1 MDAII
6 DLFTKGGIYIFPLIL
21 CSIFGLAIFLQK
33 FHILQRKKLLP
44 EEFLSSLYKT
54 VETKGLEEAKSLS
67 ASSDSAVARM
77 ALAAAQNSGKSK
89 AEMQEAIE
97 AVGKAEAQGLEKYIE
112 TLLTISSISTLIG
125 LLGTISGMI
134 KVFAVISEKD
144 IVDPPSLAGG
154 ISEALYTTALGLTIA
169 IPALI
174 AYKYTDGKFRELI
187 SELEDEGKKIL
198 EAFSAKVSL

>member
-1 MDAII
+1 MDAIT

-33 FHILQRKKLLP
+33 FYFLQKKRLLP
-44 EEFLSSLYKT
+44 EEFLSNLYKT
-54 VETKGLEEAKSLS
+54 VETKGIEEAKSLS
-67 ASSDSAVARM
+67 ASNNSVAARM

-89 AEMQEAIE
+89 EEMHEAIE
-97 AVGKAEAQGLEKYIE
+97 TVGKAEAKGLEKYID

-174 AYKYTDGKFRELI
+174 AYKYTDGKFRELV
-187 SELEDEGKKIL
+187 SELEEEGKKIL
-198 EAFSAKVSL
+198 EAFSVKSSL

>member
-1 MDAII
+1 MDVIV
-6 DLFTKGGIYIFPLIL
+6 DLFTKGGVYIFPLIL

-33 FHILQRKKLLP
+33 FHTLQKKKLLP
-44 EEFLSSLYKT
+44 QEFLSSLYEAVK
-54 VETKGLEEAKSLS
+54 TKGLDETKSLC
-67 ASSDSAVARM
+67 ASNDSAVARI
-77 ALAAAQNSGKSK
+77 ALAAAENSDKSK

-97 AVGKAEAQGLEKYIE
+97 TAGKAEAQGLEKYIE

-174 AYKYTDGKFRELI
+174 AYKYTDGKFKELLG
-187 SELEDEGKKIL
+187 SLEDEGKKIL
-198 EAFSAKVSL
+198 EAFSAKTSL

>member
-1 MDAII
+1 MDAIT

-33 FHILQRKKLLP
+33 LHILQRKKLLP

-54 VETKGLEEAKSLS
+54 VGTKGPEDVKSLC
-67 ASSDSAVARM
+67 SSNDSAVARI

-89 AEMQEAIE
+89 AQIQEAVE
-97 AVGKAEAQGLEKYIE
+97 AAGQNEAQGLQKYID

-174 AYKYTDGKFRELI
+174 AYKYTDGRFRELV

-198 EAFSAKVSL
+198 EAFSVKSSL

>member
-1 MDAII
+1 MDAIV
-6 DLFTKGGIYIFPLIL
+6 DLFTKGGVYIFPLIL

-33 FHILQRKKLLP
+33 FHTLQKKKLLP
-44 EEFLSSLYKT
+44 QEFLSSLYEAVK
-54 VETKGLEEAKSLS
+54 TKGLDETKSLC
-67 ASSDSAVARM
+67 ASNDSAVARI
-77 ALAAAQNSGKSK
+77 ALAAAENSDKSK

-97 AVGKAEAQGLEKYIE
+97 TAGKAEAQGLEKYIE
-112 TLLTISSISTLIG
+112 ALLTISSISTLIG

-174 AYKYTDGKFRELI
+174 AYKYTDGKFKELLG
-187 SELEDEGKKIL
+187 SLEDEGKKIL
-198 EAFSAKVSL
+198 EAFSAKTSL

>member
-1 MDAII
+1 MDAIV

-33 FHILQRKKLLP
+33 LHTLQKKKLLP

-54 VETKGLEEAKSLS
+54 VETKGLEEAKSLC
-67 ASSDSAVARM
+67 ASSDSAVAKM
-77 ALAAAQNSGKSK
+77 ALVAAHNSGRSK
-89 AEMQEAIE
+89 EDMHEAIE
-97 AVGKAEAQGLEKYIE
+97 TAGKNEAQGLEKYIE

-187 SELEDEGKKIL
+187 SELEEEGKKIL
-198 EAFSAKVSL
+198 EAFSKKASL

>member
-1 MDAII
+1 MDAVF
-6 DLFTKGGIYIFPLIL
+6 DLFSKGGIYIFPLIA

-33 FHILQRKKLLP
+33 LYTLQRKKLLP
-44 EEFLSSLYKT
+44 SEFLSNFYAAAEKQNLD
-54 VETKGLEEAKSLS
+54 EAKSVCE
-67 ASSDSAVARM
+67 SSDSAVAQI
-77 ALAAAQNSGKSK
+77 ALAAVQNAGKSRV
-89 AEMQEAIE
+89 EMRESIE
-97 AVGKAEAQGLEKYIE
+97 SAGKAQAQVYGKYIN

-169 IPALI
+169 IPALV
-174 AYKYTDGKFRELI
+174 AYKYSDGKFKELI
-187 SELEDEGKKIL
+187 SELEEEGKKIL
-198 EAFSAKVSL
+198 ELFSEKKLL

>member
-1 MDAII
+1 MDVIV
-6 DLFTKGGIYIFPLIL
+6 DLFTKGGVYIFPLIL

-33 FHILQRKKLLP
+33 FHTLQKKKLLP
-44 EEFLSSLYKT
+44 QEFLSSLYEAVK
-54 VETKGLEEAKSLS
+54 TKGLDETKSLC
-67 ASSDSAVARM
+67 ASNDSAVARI
-77 ALAAAQNSGKSK
+77 ALAAAENSDKSK

-97 AVGKAEAQGLEKYIE
+97 TAGKAEAQGLEKYIE

-144 IVDPPSLAGG
+144 IVDPSSLAGG

-174 AYKYTDGKFRELI
+174 AYKYTDGKFKELLG
-187 SELEDEGKKIL
+187 SLEDEGKKIL
-198 EAFSAKVSL
+198 EAFSAKTSL

>member
-1 MDAII
+1 MICLPRAE
-6 DLFTKGGIYIFPLIL
+6 YIFSPWIL

-44 EEFLSSLYKT
+44 EEFLSSLYKA

-67 ASSDSAVARM
+67 ASNDSAVAKI

-89 AEMQEAIE
+89 EEMEEAIE
-97 AVGKAEAQGLEKYIE
+97 AAGKAEAQGLEKYID

-144 IVDPPSLAGG
+144 IVDPPSLAGRYLG
-154 ISEALYTTALGLTIA
+154 GTLY
-169 IPALI
+169 
-174 AYKYTDGKFRELI
+174 DGPRTHDSDPGTHSLQVHRR
-187 SELEDEGKKIL
+187 KIQGDNL
-198 EAFSAKVSL
+198 RA

>member
-33 FHILQRKKLLP
+33 FNTLQRKKLLP
-44 EEFLSSLYKT
+44 EDFLSSLYNT
-54 VETKGLEEAKSLS
+54 VETKGLEEVKTLC
-67 ASSDSAVARM
+67 ASGDSAVARM

-89 AEMQEAIE
+89 TDMHEAIE
-97 AVGKAEAQGLEKYIE
+97 TAGKAEAKGLEKYID
-112 TLLTISSISTLIG
+112 TLLAISSISTLIG

-169 IPALI
+169 IPAYI